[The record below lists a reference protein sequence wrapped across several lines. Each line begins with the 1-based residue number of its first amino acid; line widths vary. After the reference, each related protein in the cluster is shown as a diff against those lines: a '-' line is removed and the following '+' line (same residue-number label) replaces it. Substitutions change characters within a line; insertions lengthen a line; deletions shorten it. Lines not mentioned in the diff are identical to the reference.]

1 MNAEFP
7 SSTRRIYLDNAATSW
22 PKPPEV
28 YAAVDRWMREVGA
41 PAGRGAYREA
51 LESDRV
57 VAAARSGIA
66 RLLGSDDRRR
76 IIFTAGATD
85 SLNLVLHGWL
95 NPGDHVVTTAAEH
108 NSVLRPLRTL
118 GDQRDVA
125 VTRVACDGA
134 GRVDPDDV
142 RRAMRPQTRLVAVVH
157 ASNVTGAIQPVAAIG
172 RIAREA
178 GAALLVDAAQ
188 TLGHI
193 PFTTAELQVDF
204 LAASGHKG
212 LLGLLGA
219 GILFIGDGQE
229 ARLRGLRQGGTGTR
243 SEDDHQPDSL
253 PDKYE
258 PGSMNLPG
266 LAGLAA
272 AVEYLQRV
280 GVSVVAS
287 YAQALTRRL
296 LDGLSEI
303 PGVRLYGPAADDSRL
318 GVVSITINGYDPQ
331 EAAALL
337 DATFRIQAR
346 GGLHCAPL
354 AHRALGTLAGGGTL
368 RLSLGPFNTEADA
381 DAAIAAITALASG
394 QVM

>member
-1 MNAEFP
+1 MDAEFP

-28 YAAVDRWMREVGA
+28 YAAVDHWMREVGA

-66 RLLGSDDRRR
+66 RLLGIDDRRR

-85 SLNLVLHGWL
+85 SLNLALHGWL

-118 GDQRDVA
+118 TDQRDVS
-125 VTRVACDGA
+125 VTRVPCDGA
-134 GRVDPDDV
+134 GRVDPDYV

-172 RIAREA
+172 RIAHAA

-193 PFTTAELQVDF
+193 PFTAAELQADF

-219 GILFIGDGQE
+219 GILYIRDGLDE
-229 ARLRGLRQGGTGTR
+229 RLRGLRQGGTGTR

-280 GVSVVAS
+280 GVSVIAS
-287 YAQALTRRL
+287 HAQALTRRL
-296 LDGLSEI
+296 LAGLSEI
-303 PGVRLYGPAADDSRL
+303 SGVRLYGPAADDSRL

-354 AHRALGTLAGGGTL
+354 VHQALGTLAGGGTL
-368 RLSLGPFNTEADA
+368 RLSLGPFNTEADV